1 MTPGSESGRGVTL
14 ETLDMSPCVQDL
26 GGGVTLETVDV

>member
-14 ETLDMSPCVQDL
+14 KTVDMKPWMLDL
-26 GGGVTLETVDV
+26 GGGVTLETMDV

>member
-14 ETLDMSPCVQDL
+14 ETVDMRLWVQDL